1 MARHARPEREQAIK
15 MLAEGLSPRE
25 VSERLAVPYRTVASW
40 AKRTPAPTK
49 PKPAPAPAVERQP
62 APAPQERSERPPE
75 EPEPAPAGVGPMVR
89 HARLVGLSRT
99 DYLADRISLLE
110 DAIREMLSADS
121 VAWSTVPRLVQ
132 VQDSLHSARVDIIR
146 TEGTRLDL
154 SRDPVAV
161 AREAEALEGLLRTLA
176 LDLDDTPDL

>member
-15 MLAEGLSPRE
+15 MLAEGLSSRE
-25 VSERLAVPYRTVASW
+25 VSERLSVPYRTVASW

-49 PKPAPAPAVERQP
+49 PKPAPAVERQP
-62 APAPQERSERPPE
+62 APAPEPQERSQRPPE
-75 EPEPAPAGVGPMVR
+75 EPEPAPAAVGPMVR